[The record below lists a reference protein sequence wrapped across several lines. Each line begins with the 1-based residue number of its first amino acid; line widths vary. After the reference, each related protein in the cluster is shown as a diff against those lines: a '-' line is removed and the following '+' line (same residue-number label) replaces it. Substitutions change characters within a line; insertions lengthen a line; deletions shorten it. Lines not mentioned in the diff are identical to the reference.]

1 MSFNFLNPE
10 DIPTK
15 RRLDYILEDMDG
27 FKAGVLYGRFR
38 GGGYSIGMD
47 DLKIFSPNYKGL
59 TDEQKELEFKESI
72 ESITQQTKWVNDWMD
87 DHGKLPIFRDNTD
100 WKKVGEDFDYFWM
113 LRTEKQFEAEEAE
126 AEKGKNGRYPVRTHY
141 NKENVKQFLESLNTP
156 SLDD

>member
-27 FKAGVLYGRFR
+27 FKAGVLYGAFR
-38 GGGYSIGMD
+38 KMEG
-47 DLKIFSPNYKGL
+47 LKKYSPNYKEL
-59 TDEQKELEFKESI
+59 TDEQKKLKFEYSVRR
-72 ESITQQTKWVNDWMD
+72 ITEQTKWVNDWMD

-141 NKENVKQFLESLNTP
+141 NKENVK
-156 SLDD
+156 